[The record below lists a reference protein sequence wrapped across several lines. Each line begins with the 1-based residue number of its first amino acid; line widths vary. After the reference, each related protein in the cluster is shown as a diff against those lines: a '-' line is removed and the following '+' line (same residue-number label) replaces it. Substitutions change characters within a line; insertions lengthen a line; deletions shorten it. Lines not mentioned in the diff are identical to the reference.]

1 MAERV
6 QKILSQWG
14 IASRRQAEQMIVGG
28 RVRLNGAIAQLG
40 QKADPALDCLE
51 VDGAI
56 VSPRHRP
63 QHIYLLLHKPV
74 GYVSTCHDPKNRRT
88 VLDLLPPAW
97 RQGQGIHPVGRL
109 DFDSSGALLLTNNG
123 DLTFQLTHPRHHIAK
138 TYHVT
143 VDGCPTPAVLD
154 QWRQG
159 IQLDNRQT
167 LPARV
172 KILLRVSA
180 DQTTLEVVLREGRN
194 RQIRRVAE
202 QLGYPVRA
210 LHRVQIGPISLNL
223 AGTPPLPPGAYRLLT
238 DLEVRSLKA
247 HLPLLSERVPVPEE
261 CYP

>member
-28 RVRLNGAIAQLG
+28 RVRLNGEIAHLG

-56 VSPRHRP
+56 VYPDHRP
-63 QHIYLLLHKPV
+63 RQFYLLLHKPV
-74 GYVSTCHDPKNRRT
+74 GYVSTCDDPQNRKT

-97 RQGQGIHPVGRL
+97 RQGKGIHPVGRL
-109 DFDSSGALLLTNNG
+109 DFDSSGALLLTNDG
-123 DLTFQLTHPRHHIAK
+123 DLTFQLTHPRHAIAK

-143 VDGCPTPAVLD
+143 VDGRPTPAVLD

-159 IQLDNRQT
+159 ILLDDRQT

-172 KILLRVSA
+172 KILLGSAA

-202 QLGYPVRA
+202 QLGHPVRD

-223 AGTPPLPPGAYRLLT
+223 AGTPSLPSGAYRLLT
-238 DLEVRSLKA
+238 DLEVSLLKA
-247 HLPLLSERVPVPEE
+247 HLPLPSERVPVPEE